1 MRRRGSSRS
10 GVRALAWVGGA
21 VVVLLL
27 ASLLDAPIARAMAR
41 HPLGY
46 SFDLYTLLR
55 LAGYLPLWAVVSLAF
70 AAIDAPSG
78 WRAAWSRG
86 GVLFLAVTIA
96 GVLAEILKVLVRRER
111 PSTDLAMYVFRPW
124 RESPFSS
131 SGLGWPSSH
140 TAVAFA
146 AVFMLC
152 RLHPRA
158 TPIWLLIGI
167 GCAFSRLSN
176 NLHFLSD
183 VIGGAMVGY
192 IAARGCAALA
202 RAPESRLGTLR

>member
-1 MRRRGSSRS
+1 MSRRASSR
-10 GVRALAWVGGA
+10 GGIRALAWVGGA
-21 VVVLLL
+21 VVALLL

-41 HPLGY
+41 HPFGY

-78 WRAAWSRG
+78 WRAVWSRG

-146 AVFMLC
+146 RGVRAVPAAPARDPDLASH
-152 RLHPRA
+152 RHRVRVLATHEQPALPQRRHRWRHGGLHRRSRVRGA
-158 TPIWLLIGI
+158 RQ
-167 GCAFSRLSN
+167 CA
-176 NLHFLSD
+176 
-183 VIGGAMVGY
+183 
-192 IAARGCAALA
+192 
-202 RAPESRLGTLR
+202 

>member
-1 MRRRGSSRS
+1 MKQRSSS
-10 GVRALAWVGGA
+10 TYAVRALAWVGLTA
-21 VVVLLL
+21 VALLL
-27 ASLLDAPIARAMAR
+27 ASLLDPPIARVVAR
-41 HPLGY
+41 HPFGY
-46 SFDLYTLLR
+46 SFDLYTLFR

-70 AAIDAPSG
+70 IAIDAPNG

-86 GVLFLAVTIA
+86 GVLLTAVTLA
-96 GVLAEILKVLVRRER
+96 GALAELLKLLVRRER
-111 PSTDLAMYVFRPW
+111 PSADVAMYVFRPW

-146 AVFMLC
+146 AVFVLC

-158 TPIWLLIGI
+158 TPVWLLVGA
-167 GCAFSRLSN
+167 GCAFSRLTN

-183 VIGGAMVGY
+183 IVGGAMVGY
-192 IAARGCAALA
+192 IAARACLA
-202 RAPESRLGTLR
+202 VSRAPNSGERA

>member
-1 MRRRGSSRS
+1 MRQRS
-10 GVRALAWVGGA
+10 LPRSAARAFAWVGGA
-21 VVVLLL
+21 VLALLV
-27 ASLLDAPIARAMAR
+27 ASLLDPPIARAIAR
-41 HPLGY
+41 HSFGY
-46 SFDLYTLLR
+46 SFDLYTLFR

-70 AAIDAPSG
+70 IAIDAPNG

-86 GVLFLAVTIA
+86 GVLITAVTIA
-96 GVLAEILKVLVRRER
+96 GALAEILKLLVRRER
-111 PSTDLAMYVFRPW
+111 PSADVAMYVFRPW

-146 AVFMLC
+146 AVFVLC

-158 TPIWLLIGI
+158 TPIWLLVGA
-167 GCAFSRLSN
+167 GCAFSRLTG

-192 IAARGCAALA
+192 VAARACLGLSN
-202 RAPESRLGTLR
+202 APVIRETA